1 MENNWV
7 SIHTVVQEYQ
17 AEMIKGMLAEND
29 IDCVIVNKKDSAFL
43 FGEIEIFV
51 DMEDAFIA
59 KQLILDLKSE

>member
-29 IDCVIVNKKDSAFL
+29 IDCVIVNKKDSTFSARSKYL
-43 FGEIEIFV
+43 
-51 DMEDAFIA
+51 
-59 KQLILDLKSE
+59 LIWKMPLLLNNSSWI

>member
-29 IDCVIVNKKDSAFL
+29 IDCVIVNKKDSAYL